1 MSEPPEHPPSRGEH
15 MLFALVLV
23 LLTVVVLVLADAFLL
38 VTRPFWV
45 DELIAV
51 MIANRPSPG
60 AVLGDLA
67 SGADGGASLLHLG
80 LWLVRVVAGT
90 LTPMLVRLLS
100 LASVLG
106 ALALVFPV
114 LRRRFPASAAVAGA
128 LAVGAHAL
136 VIEHAYEGRFY
147 GPWLL
152 SCAALAWLF
161 GRRQV
166 RATRGGAVA
175 MAAVAFAMC
184 TIHFYGVLTLGLMSA
199 AVVALHG
206 REWRRGWALVR
217 PATLGLAALL
227 VVAPL
232 AIAQRVAYSV
242 PSWLPDFRPAQL
254 ASLLSEF
261 WLAAVPLG
269 AAVLIIVVRVGRGVS
284 KRRDTL
290 PGYARSAALDPGIV
304 SLASLA
310 LLPFVLGAL
319 SIIGQPSML
328 PRYAIPASL
337 VWAPWTAMAVAAGG
351 RWAAR
356 VTIVLLAWFWFVGY
370 TREARTKTAYI
381 QALAQASSAYR
392 EGLERGGDLPIVFPS
407 MNVMY
412 PVVAGSG
419 GASRARFLEVPDS
432 TFHALFPD
440 STPLGQANRVTV
452 LERDLA
458 RVHAMRLGFPR
469 LLPQASA
476 DTMSRFLLLLPPG
489 RIPTGFTGVEQY
501 ARVMFPSHAIRRLL
515 PDLSMLERSPG
526 QAGTAAGS
534 GKLPAELQKAAQSDA
549 K

>member
-1 MSEPPEHPPSRGEH
+1 MSEPPGHSPSRGEGA
-15 MLFALVLV
+15 LFALALV
-23 LLTVVVLVLADAFLL
+23 LLTLVVLVLADAFVLL
-38 VTRPFWV
+38 TRPFWV
-45 DELIAV
+45 DELLAV
-51 MIANRPSPG
+51 MIANRPSPA

-67 SGADGGASLLHLG
+67 SGADGGASLLHIG
-80 LWLVRVVAGT
+80 LWLVRVIAGT
-90 LTPMLVRLLS
+90 LTPTLVRLLS

-106 ALALVFPV
+106 ALVLVFLV
-114 LRRRFPASAAVAGA
+114 LRRCFPPGAAAAGA

-152 SCAALAWLF
+152 TCAALVWLF
-161 GRRQV
+161 GRREDG
-166 RATRGGAVA
+166 ATRGGAIA
-175 MAAVAFAMC
+175 MALAAVAMC
-184 TIHFYGVLTLGLMSA
+184 TIHFYGVLTLALMSS
-199 AVVALHG
+199 AVIAIHG
-206 REWRRGWALVR
+206 REWRRGWVLVR
-217 PATLGLAALL
+217 PAAFGLAALL

-261 WLAAVPLG
+261 WLAAIPLG
-269 AAVLIIVVRVGRGVS
+269 ASVLIILARVGRGLWN
-284 KRRDTL
+284 RPDPL
-290 PGYARSAALDPGIV
+290 PPFAQSATLDPGII

-310 LLPFVLGAL
+310 FLPFLLAAL
-319 SIIGQPSML
+319 SVVGQPSML
-328 PRYAIPASL
+328 PRYAMPAAL
-337 VWAPWTAMAVAAGG
+337 VWAPWIALAVAASG
-351 RWAAR
+351 RWASR

-370 TREARTKTAYI
+370 TREARMKTAFV
-381 QALAQASSAYR
+381 QALAQASGAYR

-407 MNVMY
+407 LNVMY

-419 GASRARFLEVPDS
+419 GASRARFLDVPDS

-458 RVHAMRLGFPR
+458 RVHAVRLGFPR
-469 LLPQASA
+469 MLTQASA
-476 DTMSRFLLLLPPG
+476 DTLSRFLLLLPPG
-489 RIPTGFTGVEQY
+489 RLPAGFTGVEQY
-501 ARVMFPSHAIRRLL
+501 ARIMFPHHAIRRLL

-526 QAGTAAGS
+526 QAGAAAGS
-534 GKLPAELQKAAQSDA
+534 GKVPAELQKAAQSGA